1 VALEAVSKS
10 ALALLRTRFFFGFET
25 GSREFHVN
33 RHGLGSPGPA
43 GGRGPAS
50 GLLLIVKVAL
60 ATSLGGFP
68 LTTAIALTVVVLST
82 VSRPRQNPMQRPRK
96 GCRTVAEWIT
106 SAR

>member
-1 VALEAVSKS
+1 MFVAPDVLWESDRKPACPAARPVRPVRRAV
-10 ALALLRTRFFFGFET
+10 ADRL
-25 GSREFHVN
+25 
-33 RHGLGSPGPA
+33 P
-43 GGRGPAS
+43 

-82 VSRPRQNPMQRPRK
+82 VSGPRQNPLQRPRK